1 MQIKKKWKYFQEVS
15 KVDHKIEVNKEKSIC
30 YRNIRR
36 HPVNGPDIES
46 TTQNGTDTTATQRD
60 LPAHLINSMD

>member
-1 MQIKKKWKYFQEVS
+1 MWKYFQGVS
-15 KVDHKIEVNKEKSIC
+15 KVDHKIEDNKVKSVR

-46 TTQNGTDTTATQRD
+46 TTQNGTDTTATQQG
-60 LPAHLINSMD
+60 LPAHLIKSMD